1 MNRSFEFSSERFL
14 MRPPMTQDARQIACC
29 VNDADMARNLAR
41 LPHPYGPRDAL
52 DWIAYAEKARETGRE
67 YAFVITHAEA
77 GVIGSV
83 GFNRAIGDV
92 WEIGYWVDKAVQ
104 GRGVATEAARAL
116 LAWGEAE
123 FGVTQFVAGHFQDNP
138 ASGRVLEKL
147 GFERVGEK
155 MMYSL
160 GRGGK
165 DAAWQYALTLQND
178 TALSASGRG

>member
-1 MNRSFEFSSERFL
+1 MGGSFEFKSERFL
-14 MRPPMTQDARQIACC
+14 MRPPEAKDARQIACC
-29 VNDADMARNLAR
+29 VNDIEMARNLAR
-41 LPHPYGPRDAL
+41 LPHPYAPKDAL
-52 DWIAYAEKARETGRE
+52 SWIEYAEKARAQGSE

-83 GFNRAIGDV
+83 GFNRTRGAA

-104 GRGVATEAARAL
+104 RKGVATEAAQAL
-116 LAWGEAE
+116 LNWGEQT

-155 MMYSL
+155 PLFSLARGGKAPAWRYSL
-160 GRGGK
+160 GATVELAMGN
-165 DAAWQYALTLQND
+165 AH
-178 TALSASGRG
+178 

>member
-1 MNRSFEFSSERFL
+1 MGGSFEFKSERFL
-14 MRPPMTQDARQIACC
+14 MRPPEPKDARQIACC
-29 VNDADMARNLAR
+29 VNDKDMARNLAR
-41 LPHPYGPRDAL
+41 LPHPYAPKDAL
-52 DWIAYAEKARETGRE
+52 DWITYADKARAQGSE

-83 GFNRAIGDV
+83 GFNRSRGEA

-104 GRGVATEAARAL
+104 GKGVATEAAQAL
-116 LAWGEAE
+116 LEWGEAR

-155 MMYSL
+155 QLYSL
-160 GRGGK
+160 ARGGK
-165 DAAWQYALTLQND
+165 APAWRYALRAPAELAMGN
-178 TALSASGRG
+178 AH

>member
-1 MNRSFEFSSERFL
+1 MQRSFEFSSERFA
-14 MRPPMTQDARQIACC
+14 MRPPMAQDARQIAWC

-41 LPHPYGPRDAL
+41 LPHPYSPRDAR
-52 DWIAYAEKARETGRE
+52 DWIAYTEKARATGRE

-83 GFNRAIGDV
+83 GFNRAAEEP

-123 FGVTQFVAGHFQDNP
+123 FGVTRFVAGHFQDNP

-155 MMYSL
+155 MMFSQ

-165 DAAWQYALTLQND
+165 DAAWRYALRLRND
-178 TALSASGRG
+178 TGLKAQRQG